1 MVAGRSIDGAA
12 FNGFSTGFRLVIPDE
27 VDSGDAAGAEFIA
40 ATTNGLGDVRSV
52 GVLVSK
58 VWRCSAG
65 AIGRTDAGADT
76 IATGLMDSGG
86 AGSMDCFSAVT
97 SSLGAS
103 TGWLAT
109 VVARVSCNNAASGLV
124 VNCADVEI
132 EDAEAEN
139 GVGVWGIS
147 IVALGVASGILAA
160 GSAAAAI
167 GAFADKAR
175 VDLGDSATKQKGSGV
190 REVGIVKP

>member
-12 FNGFSTGFRLVIPDE
+12 FNGFSTGFRLVIPNE

-65 AIGRTDAGADT
+65 AIGRTDTGADT
-76 IATGLMDSGG
+76 IATGFMDSGG

-109 VVARVSCNNAASGLV
+109 VVPRVSCNNAASGVV
-124 VNCADVEI
+124 VNCAAVEI
-132 EDAEAEN
+132 EDAGAERD
-139 GVGVWGIS
+139 VGVLNVS
-147 IVALGVASGILAA
+147 IETSGVASGILTAR
-160 GSAAAAI
+160 SAAAAI
-167 GAFADKAR
+167 G
-175 VDLGDSATKQKGSGV
+175 
-190 REVGIVKP
+190 